1 MVAFSFELCVWYPLS
16 LHSYFLNS
24 LSYPVFQVWRLSAT
38 MVLIGE
44 ETTISL
50 MPTIICISQIRRWY
64 RYWMRVYMRWKTTWV
79 WKWCP
84 SSDLWKFMSYRRKG
98 PWPQLYC
105 PGPVASATASS
116 TYHSESSIHI
126 RCQIPEALSD
136 WMWYDPIIWD
146 NLKECYYIQHSV
158 GFYHEEI
165 RWKYKSRTDRRKEVN
180 ADTPNIP
187 NALPII
193 KWPK

>member
-64 RYWMRVYMRWKTTWV
+64 RYWMRVYMRWKNYLSLKMMPLMRSLKISFVQEEGSLTPTILSW
-79 WKWCP
+79 
-84 SSDLWKFMSYRRKG
+84 SSCQCHRLQYLPFWILHSY
-98 PWPQLYC
+98 
-105 PGPVASATASS
+105 PVSNPRS
-116 TYHSESSIHI
+116 TFWLNVIWSDYMRQFEGMLLHPTFSGF
-126 RCQIPEALSD
+126 LS
-136 WMWYDPIIWD
+136 WG
-146 NLKECYYIQHSV
+146 NSVKIQV
-158 GFYHEEI
+158 LN
-165 RWKYKSRTDRRKEVN
+165 R
-180 ADTPNIP
+180 P
-187 NALPII
+187 
-193 KWPK
+193 